1 MNILSFQFEDF
12 FQHFLWGETS
22 GDELPQVCFVWESF
36 VSPSFLKDNF
46 SGSSPLG
53 WQFSPPSTLSMSM
66 DGGQI
71 AVGGRRTDEAPAFHP
86 WRWRPPIMWVV
97 YK

>member
-1 MNILSFQFEDF
+1 MVMNSLRFALS
-12 FQHFLWGETS
+12 GK
-22 GDELPQVCFVWESF
+22 VF
-36 VSPSFLKDNF
+36 VSPSFLKDSF
-46 SGSSPLG
+46 SGLSPLG

-86 WRWRPPIMWVV
+86 
-97 YK
+97 